1 MTRITLNGSSVLH
14 NGGFPYS
21 ATVSAGPLLFTAGIS
36 PLDEEGVVV
45 AANDVVGQTRR
56 CLENLS
62 ALLAERGATTA
73 DLAKLTIYVAEHL
86 QADLAVAWDAVVA
99 QLGESVPPAMMVGVT
114 VLPYDEQV
122 VEIDA
127 VAALPA

>member
-14 NGGFPYS
+14 DGGFPYS

-36 PLDEEGVVV
+36 PLDEDGVVV

-56 CLENLS
+56 GLHNLS
-62 ALLAERGATTA
+62 ALLAERGATPA

-86 QADLAVAWDAVVA
+86 QADLAVAWEAVVA
-99 QLGESVPPAMMVGVT
+99 ELGESVPPAMMVGVT